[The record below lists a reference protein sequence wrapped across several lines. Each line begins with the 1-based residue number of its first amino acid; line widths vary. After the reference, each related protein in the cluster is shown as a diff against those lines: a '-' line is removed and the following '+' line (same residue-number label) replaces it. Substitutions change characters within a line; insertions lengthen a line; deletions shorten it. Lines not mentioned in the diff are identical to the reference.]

1 MPAERRAKHR
11 PESAPVTPSARVA
24 VVGGGLTGLT
34 AAWRLHKAG
43 FQVQVFERSDNVGG
57 RTRSIRKDGFI
68 FDVGAITMLPTYA
81 NTCALIDEL
90 GIGNHL
96 HRVTPVIGIPRG
108 GRTHRLDLARPL
120 RSLLGTKLISAG
132 AKVRLLKLLPAM
144 ARAWRRATYQ
154 TMSTL
159 APWDHET
166 IADYARRELGD
177 EIHEYIAGPII
188 RGNTLNATE
197 CAPAGELLWMLR
209 QYAAP
214 YLFGFD
220 QGINFLAETLG
231 ARLPVEFGTEILAV
245 DRQAQGVTIRGRHAD
260 GREFSDGFD
269 ACVLAL
275 PPNALLPLGS
285 ALSVRQR
292 AFMASIVPLCSVN
305 LHVGLRRAPA
315 ATETFI
321 LPPASEHPVLTTIVM
336 DHLKAPGRAP
346 AGKGVVSFFLR
357 DDWCAANFER
367 PDAALLEDIL
377 AMARPFVGDLRADVE
392 TYVVQR
398 WPYAI
403 IKSEVGLYR
412 RMREYE
418 AALDPSDRVQ
428 IGGDFLSLGME
439 AAVSSGTVAAERLS
453 KVLELASA

>member
-1 MPAERRAKHR
+1 MPNVDEAAMTR
-11 PESAPVTPSARVA
+11 TPRVA

-34 AAWRLHKAG
+34 AAWELRKAG
-43 FQVQVFERSDNVGG
+43 FQVRLFERSDSVGG
-57 RTRSIRKDGFI
+57 RTRSIRKDGFV

-81 NTCALIDEL
+81 NTCALAEEL
-90 GIGNHL
+90 GIGSHL
-96 HRVTPVIGIPRG
+96 HRVAPVIGIPRG
-108 GRTHRLDLARPL
+108 GHTHRLDLARPL
-120 RSLLGTKLISAG
+120 RSLVSTKLVSAG
-132 AKVRLLKLLPAM
+132 AKLRLLKLLPPM
-144 ARAWRRATYQ
+144 ARAWRRATFR
-154 TMSTL
+154 TLSTL
-159 APWDHET
+159 EPWDHET
-166 IADYARRELGD
+166 VADYVRRELGE
-177 EIHEYIAGPII
+177 EIHQYIAGPII

-214 YLFGFD
+214 HLFGFD

-231 ARLPVEFGTEILAV
+231 ARLPVEFGTEIRAV
-245 DRQAQGVTIRGRHAD
+245 HRTAD
-260 GREFSDGFD
+260 GVVLRGCHTDGHAFSDSFD

-275 PPNALLPLGS
+275 PPNALLPLAS
-285 ALSVRQR
+285 ALTERQR
-292 AFMASIVPLCSVN
+292 SFLAAAVPLCSVN

-315 ATETFI
+315 PTETFI

-367 PDAALLEDIL
+367 SDAALLEDIL
-377 AMARPFVGDLRADVE
+377 AMARPFVGDLRPDVE

-398 WPYAI
+398 WSYAI

-412 RMREYE
+412 RIREYE
-418 AALDPSDRVQ
+418 HDVDPSDRVQ
-428 IGGDFLSLGME
+428 VAGDFLSMGME
-439 AAVSSGTVAAERLS
+439 AAVSSGMLAADRLRQ
-453 KVLELASA
+453 VLESAAAATH